1 MKKIGPSLFLLG
13 FIFLVL
19 GVGVKFYFE
28 RDFYKD
34 YIERQQDIIKQDI
47 LTKWRNLIASK
58 LDNGEFKNVYTLNWK
73 RDGSSLNEK
82 FFPQEEVDQKLWR
95 AYRKA
100 EFRGKKYYLNDALER
115 YNSWDRVLAIKTLLK
130 TSNQKFE
137 KKDLSKYE
145 LTLID
150 KEAKKAY
157 EEIYKVFERN
167 YDLKIDSNYRYADV
181 FIKKEED
188 GSIRGSVPW
197 FDELKTLFER
207 EFQPSIKSEIK
218 LNSYNILKID
228 VLKIYKDPKL
238 NPRIQIIV
246 IATSFLMMLFGSIF
260 SFLDS
265 RNSRKEVLKKITFLN
280 QVVHEIKTP
289 LTGLKLD
296 GQLLMKYGNDE
307 SVLKRLN
314 QNIDRI
320 NKLFDDIVLINSK
333 DSKVLK
339 SEVLLEEIINQL
351 DFPKLKIINN
361 CEEKVSVDPLRLK
374 IVLSNL
380 IQNAFKYAQNCEL
393 NIYKKNNQLFLEVI
407 DDGPGILSSES
418 SKIFE
423 EFYRSKKGKEKSPDG
438 IGLGLSICKKLCAQM
453 DGKIILVNPGKGG
466 AHFQVVVNV

>member
-167 YDLKIDSNYRYADV
+167 YDLKIDSNL
-181 FIKKEED
+181 
-188 GSIRGSVPW
+188 S
-197 FDELKTLFER
+197 
-207 EFQPSIKSEIK
+207 
-218 LNSYNILKID
+218 
-228 VLKIYKDPKL
+228 
-238 NPRIQIIV
+238 
-246 IATSFLMMLFGSIF
+246 
-260 SFLDS
+260 
-265 RNSRKEVLKKITFLN
+265 
-280 QVVHEIKTP
+280 
-289 LTGLKLD
+289 
-296 GQLLMKYGNDE
+296 
-307 SVLKRLN
+307 
-314 QNIDRI
+314 
-320 NKLFDDIVLINSK
+320 LIH
-333 DSKVLK
+333 
-339 SEVLLEEIINQL
+339 I
-351 DFPKLKIINN
+351 
-361 CEEKVSVDPLRLK
+361 
-374 IVLSNL
+374 
-380 IQNAFKYAQNCEL
+380 
-393 NIYKKNNQLFLEVI
+393 
-407 DDGPGILSSES
+407 
-418 SKIFE
+418 
-423 EFYRSKKGKEKSPDG
+423 
-438 IGLGLSICKKLCAQM
+438 
-453 DGKIILVNPGKGG
+453 
-466 AHFQVVVNV
+466 